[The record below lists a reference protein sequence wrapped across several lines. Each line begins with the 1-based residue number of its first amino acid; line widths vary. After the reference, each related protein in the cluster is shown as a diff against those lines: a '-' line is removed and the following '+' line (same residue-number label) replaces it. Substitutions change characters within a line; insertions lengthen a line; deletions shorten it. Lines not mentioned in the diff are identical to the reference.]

1 MYLDPAKSSSLR
13 PSRKDGTGRSR
24 AIRPAA
30 GGVPSEAGGLFLAF
44 SAAAETVRGSAE
56 GANKLTLPVP
66 QLILI
71 FDMSGRIWG
80 AGEAGTRSVVGRRRG
95 KLSREH
101 MMMTTAPST
110 ASGLAAVPCR
120 AAVGSKSPRW
130 RGSKTGHQQTGF
142 HVVALCLCRRS
153 ARFVSISQFGSA
165 MLCFLTMYTAD
176 EVAQRQRLLRA
187 VCGSS
192 HLLGLGLGG
201 VFSRQDREI
210 VAYRAAQQ
218 HTNTH
223 QQVVRSLACNGFT
236 GQRA

>member
-1 MYLDPAKSSSLR
+1 MYLDPAESSSLR

-24 AIRPAA
+24 VIRPAA

-44 SAAAETVRGSAE
+44 SAAAETVRGTAE

-130 RGSKTGHQQTGF
+130 RGSKTGHQFKPVSMFPCCG
-142 HVVALCLCRRS
+142 ALS
-153 ARFVSISQFGSA
+153 
-165 MLCFLTMYTAD
+165 
-176 EVAQRQRLLRA
+176 LRA
-187 VCGSS
+187 IGTFRFHPTALVQLCCAS
-192 HLLGLGLGG
+192 
-201 VFSRQDREI
+201 
-210 VAYRAAQQ
+210 
-218 HTNTH
+218 
-223 QQVVRSLACNGFT
+223 
-236 GQRA
+236 